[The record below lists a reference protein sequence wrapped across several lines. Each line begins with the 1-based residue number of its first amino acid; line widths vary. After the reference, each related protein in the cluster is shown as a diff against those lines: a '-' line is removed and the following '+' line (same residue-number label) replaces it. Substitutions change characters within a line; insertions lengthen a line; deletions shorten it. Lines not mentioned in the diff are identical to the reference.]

1 MLLARAQISAE
12 MPGRPRLVPIV
23 SHRLTTVDQHMPE
36 SRDEHIASARAIAE
50 ALVGVPIVLAQ
61 QVLQNIGD
69 VSVGNNVT
77 VAQRVNQLRALG
89 EMTVRFGT
97 REISKRFSGKQH

>member
-1 MLLARAQISAE
+1 
-12 MPGRPRLVPIV
+12 MPSRPRLVPTV
-23 SHRLTTVDQHMPE
+23 SHRLATVDQHMPE
-36 SRDEHIASARAIAE
+36 SRDERIASAKAIAE

-77 VAQRVNQLRALG
+77 VAQRLNQLRTLG

-97 REISKRFSGKQH
+97 REISKRISGNQR

>member
-1 MLLARAQISAE
+1 
-12 MPGRPRLVPIV
+12 
-23 SHRLTTVDQHMPE
+23 MPE
-36 SRDEHIASARAIAE
+36 SRDEHIASAKAIAE

-97 REISKRFSGKQH
+97 REISKRISGKQH

>member
-1 MLLARAQISAE
+1 
-12 MPGRPRLVPIV
+12 
-23 SHRLTTVDQHMPE
+23 MPE
-36 SRDEHIASARAIAE
+36 SRDERIASAKAIAE

-77 VAQRVNQLRALG
+77 VAQRLNQLRALG
-89 EMTVRFGT
+89 EMTVRFT
-97 REISKRFSGKQH
+97 AREISKRFSGNQR

>member
-1 MLLARAQISAE
+1 
-12 MPGRPRLVPIV
+12 
-23 SHRLTTVDQHMPE
+23 MPE
-36 SRDEHIASARAIAE
+36 SRDERIASAKAIAE

-77 VAQRVNQLRALG
+77 VAQRVN
-89 EMTVRFGT
+89 
-97 REISKRFSGKQH
+97 H

>member
-1 MLLARAQISAE
+1 
-12 MPGRPRLVPIV
+12 
-23 SHRLTTVDQHMPE
+23 MPE

-97 REISKRFSGKQH
+97 REFSKRISGKQH

>member
-1 MLLARAQISAE
+1 
-12 MPGRPRLVPIV
+12 
-23 SHRLTTVDQHMPE
+23 MPE

-97 REISKRFSGKQH
+97 REISKRISGKQH

>member
-1 MLLARAQISAE
+1 
-12 MPGRPRLVPIV
+12 
-23 SHRLTTVDQHMPE
+23 MPE
-36 SRDEHIASARAIAE
+36 SRDERIASAKAIAE

-77 VAQRVNQLRALG
+77 VAQRLNQLRALG
-89 EMTVRFGT
+89 EMTLRFGT
-97 REISKRFSGKQH
+97 REISKRFSRKQH

>member
-1 MLLARAQISAE
+1 M
-12 MPGRPRLVPIV
+12 
-23 SHRLTTVDQHMPE
+23 
-36 SRDEHIASARAIAE
+36 
-50 ALVGVPIVLAQ
+50 PIVLAQ

>member
-1 MLLARAQISAE
+1 
-12 MPGRPRLVPIV
+12 MPGRSRLVSIV
-23 SHRLTTVDQHMPE
+23 SYRLTTVDQHMPE
-36 SRDEHIASARAIAE
+36 SRDERIASAKAIAE

-69 VSVGNNVT
+69 VSMGNNVT
-77 VAQRVNQLRALG
+77 VAQRLNQLRALG
-89 EMTVRFGT
+89 EMTLRFGT

>member
-1 MLLARAQISAE
+1 M
-12 MPGRPRLVPIV
+12 
-23 SHRLTTVDQHMPE
+23 
-36 SRDEHIASARAIAE
+36 
-50 ALVGVPIVLAQ
+50 PIVLAQ

-97 REISKRFSGKQH
+97 REISKRISGKQH